1 MSEGEEEYP
10 ATVPG
15 TRKEV
20 RYKCPVEEKINESQ
34 VHVTAESK
42 DDSGEEMEKTWW
54 KLGEVVGS
62 KKLSWEASAAGR
74 DDCVGIWPSALEQPE
89 FRVKQ
94 KKKNIT
100 RKVLWGTLAKHCVSE
115 VRS

>member
-1 MSEGEEEYP
+1 M
-10 ATVPG
+10 PG

-42 DDSGEEMEKTWW
+42 DDSGEKMEKTWW

-62 KKLSWEASAAGR
+62 KNFRGSDQIPTKSSVLSLSLSLR
-74 DDCVGIWPSALEQPE
+74 
-89 FRVKQ
+89 R
-94 KKKNIT
+94 
-100 RKVLWGTLAKHCVSE
+100 
-115 VRS
+115 